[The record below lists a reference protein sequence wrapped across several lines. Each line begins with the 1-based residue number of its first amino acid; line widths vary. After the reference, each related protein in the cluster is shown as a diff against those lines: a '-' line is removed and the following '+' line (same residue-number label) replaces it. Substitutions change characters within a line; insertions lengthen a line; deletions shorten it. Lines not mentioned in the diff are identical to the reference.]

1 MTKQHVKKKRLHH
14 RDDLIGEHKLGD
26 AGQAILACLF
36 AATWIADTFFL
47 QYSTFLNQYVP
58 LGCRIPVGIILLV
71 LSGYLAKT
79 GLSIVFGEVREKPGI
94 IRKSV
99 FNVVRHPVYLS
110 EVLLYLG
117 LLMLS
122 LSLAAAAVWVIAIG
136 FLHYISL
143 HEEKLLLTRFAEEYE
158 QYRSAVPMWVPRL
171 RKR

>member
-1 MTKQHVKKKRLHH
+1 MKQRVKKKTHHH
-14 RDDLIGEHKLGD
+14 RDDLTGEHKLGD
-26 AGQAILACLF
+26 TGQAILACLF
-36 AATWIADTFFL
+36 AGTWIADTFFL
-47 QYSTFLNQYVP
+47 QYSTFLNQYIP

-71 LSGYLAKT
+71 LSGYLART

-110 EVLLYLG
+110 EILLYLG

-122 LSLAAAAVWVIAIG
+122 LSLAAAAVWVTAIG
-136 FLHYISL
+136 FLHYVSL
-143 HEEKLLLTRFAEEYE
+143 HEEKLLLARFAEEYE
-158 QYRSAVPMWVPRL
+158 QYKRAVPMWVPRF